1 MPREDEQL
9 RDLYLGQPPVPAE
22 PEKPKEGRKPKRKRH
37 LARWILLGLLGFI
50 LLSVFLFWVTL
61 PNPGDF
67 REKDPETTAI
77 IAYREAE
84 AKAAGKTLPRRWTW
98 VPLSK
103 ISKNLIRAVITTE
116 DDKFYNHDGFDW
128 EAIREAWQR
137 NLEDSRITRGGSTIT
152 QQCAKNLYLSPE
164 RSWWRKIREAAI
176 TWYMERNLSKDR
188 ILEIYL
194 NIIEWGD
201 GVYGAEAAARHWF
214 RKSAASLTVPEAIRL
229 ASVIANPHIYSP
241 LDDKSPRLRKKRSVI
256 AFRMVRQKWAG
267 GWNLSALRAALGLKQ
282 KDQDEVQREYPAEF
296 KPSEAP
302 VQDASAGG
310 DAPDAAAA
318 GTDTDVTVPAP
329 VTAAPVPAAELP
341 VEPGPSEPGPGSSP
355 KPPTDAPPPPSP

>member
-1 MPREDEQL
+1 MPREDEQM
-9 RDLYLGQPPVPAE
+9 RDLYLGSPVNPEE
-22 PEKPKEGRKPKRKRH
+22 PKKQKEWREPKRKRH
-37 LARWILLGLLGFI
+37 LVRWILLGILGFI

-61 PNPGDF
+61 PNPGDY
-67 REKDPETTAI
+67 REKNPETTAI

-84 AKAAGKTLPRRWTW
+84 AKTAGKTLPRLWTW

-164 RSWWRKIREAAI
+164 RSWWRKTREAAI

-201 GVYGAEAAARHWF
+201 GIYGAEAAARHWF
-214 RKSAASLTVPEAIRL
+214 RKSAAALSVPEAIRL

-241 LDDKSPRLRKKRSVI
+241 LDDKSPRMRKKRSVI

-267 GWNLSALRAALGLKQ
+267 GWSLSSLRAALGLRQ
-282 KDQDEVQREYPAEF
+282 KDQDDVQREYPAEF
-296 KPSEAP
+296 RVSEVP
-302 VQDASAGG
+302 VQ
-310 DAPDAAAA
+310 APAE
-318 GTDTDVTVPAP
+318 GVETTDTPAGADTPAAP
-329 VTAAPVPAAELP
+329 VTASSGPAPEAPEVPSPA
-341 VEPGPSEPGPGSSP
+341 EPGPESAP
-355 KPPTDAPPPPSP
+355 KPVPEKPPPAP

>member
-9 RDLYLGQPPVPAE
+9 RDLYLGAPGTTTE
-22 PEKPKEGRKPKRKRH
+22 PEKPKAERKPGRKRH
-37 LARWILLGLLGFI
+37 LVRWILLGLLGFI

-61 PNPGDF
+61 PNPGDY
-67 REKDPETTAI
+67 REKNPETTAI

-84 AKAAGKTLPRRWTW
+84 AEAAGKPLRRLWTW

-116 DDKFYNHDGFDW
+116 DDKFYAHDGFDW

-164 RSWWRKIREAAI
+164 RSWWRKVREAAI

-201 GVYGAEAAARHWF
+201 GVYGAEAAARFWF
-214 RKSAASLTVPEAIRL
+214 KKSAAALTVPEAVRL
-229 ASVIANPHIYSP
+229 ASVIANPHIYNP
-241 LDDKSPRLRKKRSVI
+241 LDDKSPRMRKKRSVI
-256 AFRMVRQKWAG
+256 AFRLVRQKWAG
-267 GWNLSALRAALGLKQ
+267 GWSLSGLRAALGLKQ
-282 KDQDEVQREYPAEF
+282 KDQDDVQREYPGEF
-296 KPSEAP
+296 KLSETPAQAP
-302 VQDASAGG
+302 ATGVDT
-310 DAPDAAAA
+310 PDAAAGA
-318 GTDTDVTVPAP
+318 DASDTGSAA
-329 VTAAPVPAAELP
+329 VTAAPAPAAESP
-341 VEPGPSEPGPGSSP
+341 DETGPPETGPGHPP
-355 KPPTDAPPPPSP
+355 KPPPDAPPPPSP